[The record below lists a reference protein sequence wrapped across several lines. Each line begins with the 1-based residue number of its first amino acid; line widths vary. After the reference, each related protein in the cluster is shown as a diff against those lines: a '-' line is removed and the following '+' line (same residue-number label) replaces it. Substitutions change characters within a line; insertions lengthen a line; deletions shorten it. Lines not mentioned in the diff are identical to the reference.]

1 MFATMSAQTKSSKGS
16 TSIKEVGKQV
26 VNAKNDIYKQY
37 DVLAK
42 KYGTLD
48 RTLQNLDALLKNY
61 DNIPLASSMPLDS
74 TIGNY
79 TNGNK

>member
-48 RTLQNLDALLKNY
+48 RTLQNLDALLKTT
-61 DNIPLASSMPLDS
+61 
-74 TIGNY
+74 TIY
-79 TNGNK
+79 LWLHQCL